1 MPLKVVNANIV
12 LLATHTP
19 AIITADWVEKRG
31 IITEKQVQAVNTH
44 TFSIFES
51 QNYLLT
57 VEPMRLKLSSNKVV
71 NEDVLRG
78 IKEGIL
84 NYVKNFA
91 GLDYKAFGLNYEFV
105 RILEPSERYI
115 VDASIEYRS
124 KVNIKTVFNEH
135 ARLQLGSIIYAEK
148 PPYVLRL
155 VVEPIKNGIKYNFNY
170 HHEVKDMNIEEI
182 KRYLSTFTDKFD
194 ESKSIIARI
203 EGRETL

>member
-1 MPLKVVNANIV
+1 MV

-31 IITEKQVQAVNTH
+31 IITEKQVQAVNTP

-57 VEPMRLKLSSNKVV
+57 VDPMRLKLSSNKAV

-105 RILEPSERYI
+105 RILEPNERYT
-115 VDASIEYRS
+115 VDASIKYKS
-124 KVNIKTVFNEH
+124 KVNVRNVFKEH

-148 PPYVLRL
+148 SPYVLRL
-155 VVEPIKNGIKYNFNY
+155 VVEPVKNGIKYNFNY

-182 KRYLSTFTDKFD
+182 KRHLNTFTDKFE
-194 ESKSIIARI
+194 ESKLIIARI
-203 EGRETL
+203 EGRETP